1 MHPVFF
7 PNATAFRTWLEHHHQ
22 TETELWVGY
31 YKVATGKPSMTW
43 SESVDQ
49 ALCFGWIDGL
59 RKSVDAE
66 SYCIRFTPRK
76 PDSIWSAVNLKKVES
91 LTREGLMRPAGL
103 DIFSRRKPEK
113 SELYSFENEPARLSE
128 AYENLFKA
136 SSAAWAFFT
145 AQAPSYQKTII
156 HWIMAAKK
164 EETQRSR
171 LMKAISESEK
181 NKRVI

>member
-91 LTREGLMRPAGL
+91 LTRKGSCARQ
-103 DIFSRRKPEK
+103 DWIFFQAKTGKIGTLQFRKRTSTP
-113 SELYSFENEPARLSE
+113 FGG
-128 AYENLFKA
+128 
-136 SSAAWAFFT
+136 
-145 AQAPSYQKTII
+145 
-156 HWIMAAKK
+156 
-164 EETQRSR
+164 
-171 LMKAISESEK
+171 
-181 NKRVI
+181 V

>member
-76 PDSIWSAVNLKKVES
+76 PD
-91 LTREGLMRPAGL
+91 REGLMRPAGL

-171 LMKAISESEK
+171 LMKAIAESEK